1 MKFNH
6 NRTSKKTIITCKSIF
21 VAWSTTLPVNDFYVT
36 GVPTGRGRGL
46 ILCGESKQSSLKFAE
61 QTAALCRHLL
71 RSHRKLM
78 EAVLAAKRFTFGGA
92 SP

>member
-1 MKFNH
+1 MF
-6 NRTSKKTIITCKSIF
+6 
-21 VAWSTTLPVNDFYVT
+21 PVVVSRAVFYRA
-36 GVPTGRGRGL
+36 GIPTGRGGMGL

-78 EAVLAAKRFTFGGA
+78 EAVLAAKGFTFGGA